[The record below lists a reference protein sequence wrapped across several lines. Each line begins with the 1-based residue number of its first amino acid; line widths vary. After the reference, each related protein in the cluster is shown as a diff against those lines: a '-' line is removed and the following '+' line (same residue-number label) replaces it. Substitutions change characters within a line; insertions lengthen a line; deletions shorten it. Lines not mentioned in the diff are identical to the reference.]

1 MKHATA
7 AGPRLLAALLGFAP
21 ALSPALGLGDLAVQ
35 SALGEP
41 LEATLAIT
49 ALPEESVSAEC
60 FFVTRPPAA
69 GLPPVMRVT
78 FTVESRT
85 RVRLRSASSVTEPA
99 AVLRVN
105 ASCPAGGGLVTREYP
120 VLLDPRPVARVVP
133 SRAPVAPASSVEVPP
148 PAPAGP
154 PGTPTAPGM
163 RSMAGDTPAGL
174 AAAIYPR
181 NRRAR
186 EAFVAALR
194 EANPAVAGLAP
205 DDPIP
210 PGTPLA
216 LPDLRSVSRGIP
228 ASRESAPAAEPR
240 KPKPARAAPAPRA
253 EPREKPV
260 RVPRA
265 TAPAAKAKRDPAF
278 TLRLSSSEV
287 DLARSKGIDDRARAQ
302 LRERLL
308 VLDAD
313 DQVAALLQL
322 RNSLRQLEGRVA
334 ELQLRLSGPLASV
347 PARPEGTKPGAVPAP
362 TAPPADPATPAST
375 PATVPGASAIASPPA
390 PDAAEAK
397 PAPPSAPAS
406 ESTPAGTP
414 APAPKAA
421 AEPKAPKAP
430 AKAPVAEP
438 LPDWL
443 WGVFAALVLAI
454 GAIVLRLVSR
464 RRAAASAREAALA
477 RSRAAQSFAAA
488 QADDLDEAPSPG
500 IRPPD
505 HRFDDEAPEA
515 GRAVAES
522 DAMLTTRLDAAE
534 APDLRRRYLEERFP
548 EIANGTISLKDDDSV
563 VKGARL
569 FYEDG
574 ALPRAVELLQF
585 AIEERPAAQK
595 PWLALFEILRLEN
608 LGGEFA
614 ALAARFK
621 DHHGA
626 TENWRKVQF
635 IGRELDPANPL
646 FRDEAFSSLETIGYP
661 QAAKTAEIAFDPL
674 AENWLNAPMD
684 FTSDALAAELRRG
697 VLADAGVAEA
707 DLIPD
712 PMPALKNVEMFTV
725 A

>member
-1 MKHATA
+1 MKPIPA
-7 AGPRLLAALLGFAP
+7 AGSRLAAALLGFAP
-21 ALSPALGLGDLAVQ
+21 ALAPALGLGDLVVH
-35 SALGEP
+35 SSLGEP

-49 ALPEESVSAEC
+49 ATPEESVSAEC

-69 GLPPVMRVT
+69 GLPPVMRVA

-120 VLLDPRPVARVVP
+120 VLLDPRPL
-133 SRAPVAPASSVEVPP
+133 APVAVPLVRADTPAAPVAVPTP
-148 PAPAGP
+148 SPAGTPGAPA
-154 PGTPTAPGM
+154 APGM
-163 RSMAGDTPAGL
+163 RAMAGDTPASI

-181 NRRAR
+181 QRRAR
-186 EAFVAALR
+186 DAFLAAFR
-194 EANPAVAGLAP
+194 EANPDIAALGP
-205 DDPIP
+205 DDAIP
-210 PGTPLA
+210 PGTALS
-216 LPDLRSVSRGIP
+216 LPDLRAVSRAVP
-228 ASRESAPAAEPR
+228 APRAVAPAPEPR
-240 KPKPARAAPAPRA
+240 KPKPAAAKP
-253 EPREKPV
+253 PREEPAKGAGRRAKPPPS
-260 RVPRA
+260 VPARA
-265 TAPAAKAKRDPAF
+265 PRDPAF

-287 DLARSKGIDDRARAQ
+287 DLARSQGIDDRARAQ

-322 RNSLRQLEGRVA
+322 RNSLKQLEGRVA

-347 PARPEGTKPGAVPAP
+347 PPQPGASTTPAAVPAP
-362 TAPPADPATPAST
+362 VAATDAPRASPPPSTPAS
-375 PATVPGASAIASPPA
+375 
-390 PDAAEAK
+390 EAK
-397 PAPPSAPAS
+397 PAPSGGTDAKA
-406 ESTPAGTP
+406 TP
-414 APAPKAA
+414 
-421 AEPKAPKAP
+421 EPKPATEPKAP
-430 AKAPVAEP
+430 AKATPAKVPAKAPDAEP
-438 LPDWL
+438 LPTWL
-443 WGVFAALVLAI
+443 WGVFAALLLAIAVLA
-454 GAIVLRLVSR
+454 LRLVSR
-464 RRAAASAREAALA
+464 RRAAARSREAVAA
-477 RSRAAQSFAAA
+477 RAAASAPVTR
-488 QADDLDEAPSPG
+488 ADADGLDDEAPASAV
-500 IRPPD
+500 RPPD
-505 HRFDDEAPEA
+505 FRFDDEPRED

-548 EIANGTISLKDDDSV
+548 EIASGAIALKDDDSV

-608 LGGEFA
+608 LAGEFA

-635 IGRELDPANPL
+635 IGREMDPANPL

-661 QAAKTAEIAFDPL
+661 QAAKTAEVAFDPL

-697 VLADAGVAEA
+697 VLADAGVSEA